1 MLLQVKNLAV
11 KFRLKR
17 GEIYAVNGASFSV
30 DKGRTLAIVG
40 ESGSGKSV
48 TALSVMRLV
57 PSPGG
62 IESGEIVFNGKNL
75 LELPDA
81 KMQAIRG
88 NELSM
93 IFQEPMT
100 SLNPVYTIEFQI
112 SEAIRRHSDISRQAA
127 AEKVL
132 DMLRLVGIPSPEK
145 RMKSYPHEMSGGM
158 RQRVMIAMAL
168 SCDPDM
174 LIADEPTTALDVTI
188 QAQIIDLLY
197 KLRERYNM
205 GMILITHDL
214 GIVAEVADD
223 VVVMYCGK
231 IVERAPVRELFKN
244 PMHPYTAG
252 LIGSIPRMDQ
262 DLARLP
268 MIRGMAPNPL
278 MMPPGCPFSSRCEHC
293 MPVCLLREPG
303 ASAFPG
309 EHEVSCHLHG
319 GGLSGDGVL
328 CDGSGDLRGGLHD
341 GSQEVGRAS
350 GGA

>member
-11 KFRLKR
+11 TFRLKR
-17 GEIYAVNGASFSV
+17 GDVYAVSGASFSIE
-30 DKGRTLAIVG
+30 KGRTLAVVG

-48 TALSVMRLV
+48 TALSVMRLI
-57 PSPGG
+57 PAPGK
-62 IESGEIVFNGKNL
+62 IVSGEILFNGVNL
-75 LELPDA
+75 PELPNA
-81 KMQAIRG
+81 KMQSIRG

-100 SLNPVYTIEFQI
+100 SLNPVYTVQFQI
-112 SEAIRRHSDISRQAA
+112 MEAIRRHSDLSRQAA
-127 AEKVL
+127 AERVL

-145 RMKSYPHEMSGGM
+145 RLNNYPHEMSGGM

-168 SCDPDM
+168 SCDPDL

-231 IVERAPVRELFKN
+231 IVERAPVKELFKR
-244 PMHPYTAG
+244 PMHPYTVG
-252 LIGSIPRMDQ
+252 LINSIPRLDQ
-262 DLARLP
+262 DIPRLP

-278 MMPPGCPFSSRCEHC
+278 MLPPGCLFSARCARC
-293 MPVCLLREPG
+293 SPVCRQREPG
-303 ASAFPG
+303 ATAHPG
-309 EHEVSCHLHG
+309 GHEVSCHLY
-319 GGLSGDGVL
+319 GDGAA
-328 CDGSGDLRGGLHD
+328 RI
-341 GSQEVGRAS
+341 
-350 GGA
+350 GA